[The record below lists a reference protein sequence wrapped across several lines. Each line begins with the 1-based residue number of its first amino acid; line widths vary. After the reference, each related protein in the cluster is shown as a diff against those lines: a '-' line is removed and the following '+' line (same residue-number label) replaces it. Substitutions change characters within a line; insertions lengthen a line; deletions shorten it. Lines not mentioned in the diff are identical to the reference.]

1 MTILQSFKERV
12 SFKFESPISRIS
24 VSLMDTLKLPSSM
37 AFSLVTLLN
46 DSGLYEYWAVFTDDL
61 LFGMRNLRNGSL
73 PGRNGKFCVWKQDAL
88 GMLF

>member
-1 MTILQSFKERV
+1 
-12 SFKFESPISRIS
+12 
-24 VSLMDTLKLPSSM
+24 M

>member
-1 MTILQSFKERV
+1 
-12 SFKFESPISRIS
+12 
-24 VSLMDTLKLPSSM
+24 M

-61 LFGMRNLRNGSL
+61 LFGMRKLRNGYL
-73 PGRNGKFCVWKQDAL
+73 PGRNGKFCFWKQDAL